1 VKTLVLSI
9 LAVVL
14 IAVPSRADNCGQA
27 VVVKKQAVVTQ
38 PYVATIVTPYVQTV
52 AVTPVL
58 AIPIYSAVYAPPDN
72 SALIEKINTLTA
84 KIESLESPRQVLT
97 QEVKAPVAPVAN
109 LLAVKCA
116 LCHGVESDKKGGG
129 FKMFD
134 ALNNNTLDEDHKLA
148 AISHIAGGTM
158 PKGKSLST
166 AERKQAID
174 LLR

>member
-1 VKTLVLSI
+1 MKRLVAFLLGI
-9 LAVVL
+9 L

-27 VVVKKQAVVTQ
+27 VVVKKQVVVAQ
-38 PYVATIVTPYVQTV
+38 PYVATIVTPHVQTV

-72 SALIEKINTLTA
+72 SALIEKINALTA
-84 KIESLESPRQVLT
+84 KIESLEAPRQVLT
-97 QEVKAPVAPVAN
+97 QEVKAPAPQVAN

-116 LCHGVESDKKGGG
+116 SCHGVESDKKGGG

-134 ALNNNTLDEDHKLA
+134 ALNNSTLDDDHKFA

-158 PKGKSLST
+158 PKGKSLSS

-174 LLR
+174 LLK

>member
-1 VKTLVLSI
+1 MKWLVAFLLGI
-9 LAVVL
+9 L

-27 VVVKKQAVVTQ
+27 VVVKKQVIVAQ

-72 SALIEKINTLTA
+72 SALIEKINALTA
-84 KIESLESPRQVLT
+84 KIESLEAPKQVLT
-97 QEVKAPVAPVAN
+97 QEVKAPTVGN

-116 LCHGVESDKKGGG
+116 SCHGVESDKKGGG

-158 PKGKSLST
+158 PKGKSLSS

-174 LLR
+174 LLK

>member
-1 VKTLVLSI
+1 MKSLVLSI
-9 LAVVL
+9 LVVVL

-27 VVVKKQAVVTQ
+27 VVVKKQVVIAQ

-72 SALIEKINTLTA
+72 SALIEKINALTA
-84 KIESLESPRQVLT
+84 KIEALEAPRQVLT
-97 QEVKAPVAPVAN
+97 QEVKAPPAAN

-116 LCHGVESDKKGGG
+116 SCHGVESDKKGGG

-134 ALNNNTLDEDHKLA
+134 AINNSTLDEDHKLA

>member
-1 VKTLVLSI
+1 MKTLVLSA

-27 VVVKKQAVVTQ
+27 AVVKKQAIVAQ

-72 SALIEKINTLTA
+72 SALIEKINALTA
-84 KIESLESPRQVLT
+84 KIEALESPRQVLT
-97 QEVKAPVAPVAN
+97 QEVKAPPTN

-116 LCHGVESDKKGGG
+116 SCHGVESDKKGGG

-134 ALNNNTLDEDHKLA
+134 ALNNSTLDEDHKFA

-158 PKGKSLST
+158 PKGKKLSG

>member
-1 VKTLVLSI
+1 
-9 LAVVL
+9 
-14 IAVPSRADNCGQA
+14 
-27 VVVKKQAVVTQ
+27 VVKKQAVVFQ
-38 PYVATIVTPYVQTV
+38 QYAAPVQVATIVTPYVQTV

-72 SALIEKINTLTA
+72 SDLIEKINALTA
-84 KIESLESPRQVLT
+84 KIESLEAPRQVLT
-97 QEVKAPVAPVAN
+97 QEVKAPVARN

-116 LCHGVESDKKGGG
+116 SCHGVESDKKGGG

-134 ALNNNTLDEDHKLA
+134 ALNNSTLDDDHKLA